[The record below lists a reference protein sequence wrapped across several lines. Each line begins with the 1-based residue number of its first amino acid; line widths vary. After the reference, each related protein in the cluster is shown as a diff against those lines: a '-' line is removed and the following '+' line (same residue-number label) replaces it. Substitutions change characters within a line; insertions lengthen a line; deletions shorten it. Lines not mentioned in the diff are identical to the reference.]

1 MHELF
6 QNRMGRVFDFVPA
19 SFGIKADSGDKCT
32 SLIKAVF
39 DVHLHEMIKEGI
51 LEQLWDEHVQATA
64 TVFCQDG
71 STDMAAE
78 ESRRRR
84 RDRVLYEGG
93 NDSGRTRPEDYSV
106 DNGNS
111 IRNLASAPENTG
123 SSQDGDSET
132 TQLTL
137 KNMGGVFLLHGI
149 MAALSLMWAMISW
162 NRHRYNATAADHK
175 KKSVDNCVG
184 SSNNT
189 TEKFMIYDVAS
200 SNDNDEYFDASASGD
215 EIRQESSNVT
225 ANDLRMELKQLQSID
240 EKLSALLDKKDQ

>member
-215 EIRQESSNVT
+215 EIRSNVT
-225 ANDLRMELKQLQSID
+225 VDDLRMELKQLQSID